1 MKYKNGKYLLV
12 CGFELCRIEFYG
24 RSNKIYCS
32 PECKISKNSQ
42 KTSRVTELTQGVDTK
57 IRAAVRILMKLFK
70 PDEEGKMVIS
80 MVELACNAF
89 PFDLPTTP
97 YKDDRFREVLNSFGA
112 FCFYRKGEDFIFY
125 KTQ

>member
-1 MKYKNGKYLLV
+1 M
-12 CGFELCRIEFYG
+12 
-24 RSNKIYCS
+24 
-32 PECKISKNSQ
+32 
-42 KTSRVTELTQGVDTK
+42 
-57 IRAAVRILMKLFK
+57 MKLFK

-112 FCFYRKGEDFIFY
+112 FCFYRKGEDFVFY